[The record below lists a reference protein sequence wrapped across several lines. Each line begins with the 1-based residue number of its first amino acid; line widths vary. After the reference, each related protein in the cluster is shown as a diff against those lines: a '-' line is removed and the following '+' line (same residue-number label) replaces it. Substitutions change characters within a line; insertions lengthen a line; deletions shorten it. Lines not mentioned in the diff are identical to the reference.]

1 MPATSAATLLD
12 LLLASAL
19 GSTDGAAG
27 NRFSLEGVTVG
38 AGKDGAFELRIRKA
52 SAAALRVASGPLVLE
67 LGQLALHDLSAVV
80 RIEDGRPRWGDLQA
94 ASAECSGLKVHG
106 PLAFPGGG
114 SAGDAAAASWRL
126 DPLAAI
132 DGTIR
137 AQIVDAH
144 LLFDADV
151 TVPVRQGRIT
161 FSDTSVE
168 HVGPDS
174 RMGVSR
180 LGVYVDAP
188 NGRSYLY
195 QFPSTPVAGVE
206 YEKRGALLGPWVT
219 DRGSLQLQPF
229 VESLLHQPPAGHAL
243 QFTEQAR
250 QLFDRTSV
258 SGELQLGD
266 GTLAAPGVQ
275 AEVAGRAERRNAVRI
290 HSEAVGR
297 GVTIA
302 LPSFLGRSATLDAA
316 GVQLRCDEASGALVL
331 RLLVEGKQ
339 VRFAFEIA
347 SMKATGLRLQRPAA

>member
-1 MPATSAATLLD
+1 MPAPPPATLLD
-12 LLLASAL
+12 HLLASVLA
-19 GSTDGAAG
+19 STDATSG
-27 NRFSLEGVTVG
+27 NRFSLEGVSFA
-38 AGKDGAFELRIRKA
+38 AGKDGAFEFRVRGA
-52 SAAALRVASGPLVLE
+52 SAAALRITSGPVVLE
-67 LGQLALHDLSAVV
+67 VGQLALNDVLAVV
-80 RIEDGRPRWGDLQA
+80 RMEDGRPRLAALQA
-94 ASAECSGLKVHG
+94 AGAQCGGVKIHG
-106 PLAFPGGG
+106 PLAVPASR

-126 DPLAAI
+126 DPLAAA

-151 TVPVRQGRIT
+151 TVPVRQGKVT

-206 YEKRGALLGPWVT
+206 YETRGALLGPWVT
-219 DRGSLQLQPF
+219 NRGSLQLQPF
-229 VESLLHQPPAGHAL
+229 GESLLHQPPAGQAL

-258 SGELQLGD
+258 SGDLQLGD

-275 AEVAGRAERRNAVRI
+275 AELAGRAERRNAVRI

-297 GVTIA
+297 GVTIE
-302 LPSFLGRSATLDAA
+302 LPSFLARNAA
-316 GVQLRCDEASGALVL
+316 VGAPGIQLRCEEVAGALLL
-331 RLLVEGKQ
+331 RLLVEGGQ
-339 VRFAFEIA
+339 VRFAFELA
-347 SMKATGLRLQRPAA
+347 SLKAAGLRFEPPAG